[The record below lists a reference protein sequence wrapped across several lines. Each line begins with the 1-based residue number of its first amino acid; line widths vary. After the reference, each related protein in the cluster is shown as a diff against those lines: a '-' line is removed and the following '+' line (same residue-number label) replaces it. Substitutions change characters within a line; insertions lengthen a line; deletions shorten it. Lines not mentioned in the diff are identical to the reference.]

1 MKLWLTDIAELYGL
15 RSSLQVL
22 RGTEIADFTSMKE
35 AWICIE
41 DERIAAIG
49 SMQDW
54 DQQSVDHGKV
64 VCLKGSLV
72 LPCWCDSHTHLVF
85 AGSREQEMVYKIKGM
100 GYAEIAAKGG
110 GILSTAK
117 AVEESSEDALFE
129 AAQHRL
135 KKIMDWGTGAV
146 EIKSGYGLS
155 LENELKML
163 RVIQRLKNN
172 APIPIKATFLGAHA
186 YPLAYREKKSAYVD
200 LVVNEMLPAVAKEQ
214 LADYVDV
221 FCEEGFFSLND
232 TRRVVEAAA
241 KFGMKP
247 RLHVNQLT
255 SSGGLQLAVELGAI
269 SADHLEMMTEEDISS
284 IAKSSTIAT
293 LLPTAAYFL
302 RAPFPPARK
311 LIEVGAAVAIASDF
325 NPGSSPNGNM
335 QHVVNM
341 ACIQMK
347 MTPEEAFQ
355 AATFQGACAMELQH
369 EVGSIAVGKLANFII
384 TKPIPSLAYI
394 PYSFGENHIQDVV
407 IRGRFLS
414 EE

>member
-22 RGTEIADFTSMKE
+22 RGAELANFTSMKE

-64 VCLKGSLV
+64 VSLKGSLV

-269 SADHLEMMTEEDISS
+269 SADHLEMMTEEDISC
-284 IAKSSTIAT
+284 IATSSTIAT

-311 LIEVGAAVAIASDF
+311 LIEAGAAVAIASDF

-407 IRGRFLS
+407 MRGRFLS

>member
-64 VCLKGSLV
+64 VSLKGSLV

-163 RVIQRLKNN
+163 RVIQRLKNIS
-172 APIPIKATFLGAHA
+172 PIPIKATFLGAHA
-186 YPLAYREKKSAYVD
+186 YPLAYRERKSAYVD

-269 SADHLEMMTEEDISS
+269 SADHLEMMTEEDICS
-284 IAKSSTIAT
+284 IATSSTIAT

-311 LIEVGAAVAIASDF
+311 LIEAGAAVAIASDF

-369 EVGSIAVGKLANFII
+369 EVGSIAVGKVANFII

>member
-22 RGTEIADFTSMKE
+22 RGTELADFPSIRE

-54 DQQSVDHGKV
+54 DQQSVDHVKV
-64 VCLKGSLV
+64 VSLKGSLV

-186 YPLAYREKKSAYVD
+186 YPLAYRERKSAYVD

-269 SADHLEMMTEEDISS
+269 SADHLEMMTEEDISC
-284 IAKSSTIAT
+284 IATSSTIAT

>member
-22 RGTEIADFTSMKE
+22 RGTELADFPSIRE
-35 AWICIE
+35 AWICIQ
-41 DERIAAIG
+41 DDRIAAIG

-64 VCLKGSLV
+64 VSLKGSLV

-186 YPLAYREKKSAYVD
+186 YPLAYRERKSAYVD

-284 IAKSSTIAT
+284 IATSSTIAT

-311 LIEVGAAVAIASDF
+311 LIEAGAAVAIASDF

>member
-1 MKLWLTDIAELYGL
+1 MKLWLTDIAELHGL
-15 RSSLQVL
+15 RSTLQVL
-22 RGTEIADFTSMKE
+22 RGNDLSNFPSIKE

-41 DERIAAIG
+41 NERIVDYG

-54 DQQSVDHGKV
+54 DQQNLDNSKV
-64 VCLKGSLV
+64 VSIKGSMV

-85 AGSREQEMVYKIKGM
+85 AGSREQEMIYKIKGM

-110 GILSTAK
+110 GILSTATT
-117 AVEESSEDALFE
+117 VEESSEDALYE
-129 AAQHRL
+129 AATARL
-135 KKIMDWGTGAV
+135 KKIIGWGTGAV

-172 APIPIKATFLGAHA
+172 SPIPIKATFLGAHA
-186 YPLAYREKKSAYVD
+186 YPLAYRERKLAYID
-200 LVVNEMLPAVAKEQ
+200 LIVHEMIPAVAHEH

-221 FCEEGFFSLND
+221 FCEEGFFSLSD
-232 TRRVVEAAA
+232 TRRIVEAAL

-255 SSGGLQLAVELGAI
+255 SSGGLQLAVELGSI
-269 SADHLEMMTEEDISS
+269 SADHLEMMTEEDISC
-284 IAKSSTIAT
+284 IASSSTIAT

-302 RAPFPPARK
+302 RAPYPPARK
-311 LIEVGAAVAIASDF
+311 LIEAGAAVAIASDF

-341 ACIQMK
+341 SCIQMK

-355 AATFQGACAMELQH
+355 AATFQGACSMELQH
-369 EVGSIAVGKLANFII
+369 EVGSIAKGKLANIII
-384 TKPIPSLAYI
+384 TKSIPSLAYI

>member
-1 MKLWLTDIAELYGL
+1 
-15 RSSLQVL
+15 
-22 RGTEIADFTSMKE
+22 
-35 AWICIE
+35 
-41 DERIAAIG
+41 
-49 SMQDW
+49 
-54 DQQSVDHGKV
+54 
-64 VCLKGSLV
+64 
-72 LPCWCDSHTHLVF
+72 
-85 AGSREQEMVYKIKGM
+85 
-100 GYAEIAAKGG
+100 
-110 GILSTAK
+110 
-117 AVEESSEDALFE
+117 
-129 AAQHRL
+129 
-135 KKIMDWGTGAV
+135 
-146 EIKSGYGLS
+146 
-155 LENELKML
+155 
-163 RVIQRLKNN
+163 LKNN

-186 YPLAYREKKSAYVD
+186 YPLAYRERKSAYVD

-269 SADHLEMMTEEDISS
+269 SADHLEMMTEEDISC
-284 IAKSSTIAT
+284 IATSSTIAT